1 MITKLSVATKN
12 GEVRVLHGIKADK
25 SDQSQ
30 YLAEFVPCKNVD
42 VYHSDNVV
50 GKTVLNSSG
59 LNEPKAIS
67 FNFNLKRG
75 LYDVY
80 ISKIERIDGS
90 DVKVVDGSRF
100 LYKEPVM
107 VGDPYRVKLK
117 KEDTIC
123 YGYAGTR
130 VRILSEELML
140 DSETVYYQIK
150 REELRN
156 RKFYIPF
163 NGGPTADFFVKGVS
177 PDEVDIFFGNSS
189 FQIEN
194 NV

>member
-1 MITKLSVATKN
+1 
-12 GEVRVLHGIKADK
+12 
-25 SDQSQ
+25 
-30 YLAEFVPCKNVD
+30 
-42 VYHSDNVV
+42 
-50 GKTVLNSSG
+50 
-59 LNEPKAIS
+59 
-67 FNFNLKRG
+67 
-75 LYDVY
+75 
-80 ISKIERIDGS
+80 
-90 DVKVVDGSRF
+90 
-100 LYKEPVM
+100 M